1 MSQPPRPPGPPTQ
14 PLPQP
19 QQPQPQQ
26 PLPQQ
31 PLPQQQWP
39 QQPLPQQQWPQQP
52 LPQQQWPQQ
61 QWPQQPPTVPG
72 YGQVWPPDAAPPG
85 PATRTN
91 SKATWALILGIVGM
105 VLCGV
110 FAGIPAIVLGHQ
122 ARKETDSSRGTQEGR
137 GMATAGFVLG
147 IVSTV
152 ASVLYIAFM
161 ITLIATDGFG
171 EGLEN
176 F

>member
-1 MSQPPRPPGPPTQ
+1 MSEPPVPPWPPR
-14 PLPQP
+14 
-19 QQPQPQQ
+19 QPQPQPQ
-26 PLPQQ
+26 PQ

-39 QQPLPQQQWPQQP
+39 QPLPQQQW
-52 LPQQQWPQQ
+52 QQQGM
-61 QWPQQPPTVPG
+61 PPA
-72 YGQVWPPDAAPPG
+72 YGQVWPPQAPPPG
-85 PATRTN
+85 PPTRTN

-122 ARKETDSSRGTQEGR
+122 ARKEIVSGRGTQEGR

-147 IVSTV
+147 IISTV

>member
-1 MSQPPRPPGPPTQ
+1 MSEPPVPPWPPR
-14 PLPQP
+14 
-19 QQPQPQQ
+19 QPQPQPQ
-26 PLPQQ
+26 PQ

-39 QQPLPQQQWPQQP
+39 QPLPQQQW
-52 LPQQQWPQQ
+52 QQQGM
-61 QWPQQPPTVPG
+61 PPA
-72 YGQVWPPDAAPPG
+72 YGQVWPPQAPPPG
-85 PATRTN
+85 PPTRTN

>member
-1 MSQPPRPPGPPTQ
+1 MSEPPVPPWPPR
-14 PLPQP
+14 
-19 QQPQPQQ
+19 QPQPQPQ
-26 PLPQQ
+26 PQ

-39 QQPLPQQQWPQQP
+39 QPLPQQQWPQP
-52 LPQQQWPQQ
+52 LPQQQWQQ
-61 QWPQQPPTVPG
+61 QGMPPA
-72 YGQVWPPDAAPPG
+72 YGQVWPPQAPPPG
-85 PATRTN
+85 PPTRTN

>member
-1 MSQPPRPPGPPTQ
+1 MSEPPVPPWPPRQ

-19 QQPQPQQ
+19 Q
-26 PLPQQ
+26 
-31 PLPQQQWP
+31 PQQQWP
-39 QQPLPQQQWPQQP
+39 QQGMPPAYGQVPQPQQQWPQQGM
-52 LPQQQWPQQ
+52 
-61 QWPQQPPTVPG
+61 PPA
-72 YGQVWPPDAAPPG
+72 YGQVWPSQAPPPG
-85 PATRTN
+85 RPTRTN

-122 ARKETDSSRGTQEGR
+122 ARKEIVSGRGTQEGR

-147 IVSTV
+147 IISTV

>member
-1 MSQPPRPPGPPTQ
+1 MSEPPVPPWPPRQ

-19 QQPQPQQ
+19 QS
-26 PLPQQ
+26 Q

-39 QQPLPQQQWPQQP
+39 QQGM
-52 LPQQQWPQQ
+52 
-61 QWPQQPPTVPG
+61 PPA
-72 YGQVWPPDAAPPG
+72 YGQVWPSQAPPPG
-85 PATRTN
+85 PPTRSN

-122 ARKETDSSRGTQEGR
+122 ARKEIASGRGTQEGR

-147 IVSTV
+147 IISTV

-161 ITLIATDGFG
+161 ITFFATDGFG